1 MSRPPEPE
9 ELVIEDLEQ
18 TPAADDRPPTTPGT
32 ANQLQSAPT
41 ADQAE

>member
-18 TPAADDRPPTTPGT
+18 TPATDERPTTTPGT

-41 ADQAE
+41 ADQTE